1 MKNLL
6 IITFLIFCQ
15 IANAQ
20 STLITSGGN
29 GTVQVPKLSYD
40 QITAIPNPKAGMV
53 AFDSTFRCLRY
64 YTGSK
69 WLCTS
74 QSESNNSTNPVG
86 FAWRTGGVSYFDF
99 SYSLLTDANNN
110 VYISG
115 IVTNL
120 GCFIAKFSSNG
131 NLIWEK
137 HFYDFYSSNA
147 TIKIDNNLNVY
158 VVYNTNS
165 SVGCKIIRIQKYNSL
180 GDLIWSKQSNCD
192 SDSYSAYDIFLD
204 TNNNVY
210 LSGTINGALTFG
222 STTINS
228 TVPNETFVAKFSNSG
243 SLMWAKTLRYSKI
256 TISNNGDCIF
266 AGYFSGNTTF
276 EANNFNAFGN
286 EDIIIGKYDT
296 NGTLIW
302 VKQAGGSGIDK
313 ANDLKVDASGNVY
326 VTGSFSTSSN
336 FSGNTINSTG
346 LEDFFVV
353 KYQANGTLSWVKQ
366 GGGTGIDKGLRIEI
380 NPSNEPIILGECNS
394 NPASFS
400 GSTIFPSQSPSSFLI
415 KYLSSTGDLS
425 FLKIVE
431 NTLDFKINST
441 GNIYTWSKSFGFVL
455 GGYIP
460 NYTFIFSKYSGDGTL
475 MYSQRQG
482 GNAKT
487 MAFGNNNDFF
497 FTGIFQ
503 GTVQMGSSILTD
515 VGGQDIFIS
524 HWME

>member
-1 MKNLL
+1 MKYVL
-6 IITFLIFCQ
+6 IIQLLLFCQ
-15 IANAQ
+15 IVNAQ
-20 STLITSGGN
+20 STLITSGGQ

-86 FAWRTGGVSYFDF
+86 FAWRKGGSYDYDH

-115 IVTNL
+115 IITYV

-131 NLIWEK
+131 TLIWEK
-137 HFYDFYSSNA
+137 YIGGYNSSNA
-147 TIKIDNNLNVY
+147 TIKIDINFNVY
-158 VVYNTNS
+158 VVYNTS
-165 SVGCKIIRIQKYNSL
+165 SSLGCKTIWIEKYNSI
-180 GDLIWSKQSNCD
+180 GDLIWSNRN
-192 SDSYSAYDIFLD
+192 SDCNYNFGYDIFLD

-210 LSGTINGALTFG
+210 LAGTISGSLTFG

-228 TVPNETFVAKFSNSG
+228 TVNNETFVAKFSNSG
-243 SLMWAKTLRYSKI
+243 SFMWVKTMRYSNVI
-256 TISNNGDCIF
+256 ISNNGDCVF
-266 AGYFSGNTTF
+266 AGYFSGSTSIET
-276 EANNFNAFGN
+276 NNFNSFGN
-286 EDIIIGKYDT
+286 EDILIGKYDT
-296 NGTLIW
+296 NGSLIW

-336 FSGNTINSTG
+336 FSGNTINSIG

-353 KYQANGTLSWVKQ
+353 KYQANGTLSWIKQ
-366 GGGTGIDKGLRIEI
+366 GGGTGIDKGLKMEL
-380 NPSNEPIILGECNS
+380 NPVNDPIVLGECNS
-394 NPASFS
+394 NPTSFS
-400 GSTIFPSQSPSSFLI
+400 SSAIFPSQTPSSFLI
-415 KYLSSTGDLS
+415 RYFQYTGDLS
-425 FLKIVE
+425 WVKIVE
-431 NTLDFKINST
+431 NAINFKINSS
-441 GNIYTWSKSFGFVL
+441 GNIYTWSKSI
-455 GGYIP
+455 GYIPGGGVP

-475 MYSQRQG
+475 MYTQRQG

-487 MAFGNNNDFF
+487 MTFGNNNDFF

-503 GTVQMGSSILTD
+503 GTVQMGASTLTD
-515 VGGQDIFIS
+515 IGGQDIFVS